1 MREEDKSVHE
11 SGFLWLILFLKFLR
25 SVLSVLSTLR
35 RLYVLDMKCM
45 LLALVQSVVVS
56 LR

>member
-35 RLYVLDMKCM
+35 RLYVLDMKYM